1 MSSSSSPW
9 KNKKAQL
16 LHNLWID
23 SPAFILILCLS
34 FSPYKQL
41 YIYMSVCLPTLLC
54 LQLPEVSLN
63 YVYNRQL
70 FPFFMCTA
78 ISFSPF
84 LCVQPSAF
92 PLCYVY
98 SHQLFP
104 LLCLQSSAFPLCY
117 VYSHQLFPFPFPF
130 PFPFDDVCLVSFS
143 FPFGFFAWKERY
155 ICQEKFDKST
165 YNLHLNKHLIQ
176 ISKLYLIYIIIKLNG
191 DEKVI
196 KYNIYFW
203 LQNHEKNH
211 S

>member
-41 YIYMSVCLPTLLC
+41 YIYMSVCFPHIVMFTVARGFPLLC
-54 LQLPEVSLN
+54 L
-63 YVYNRQL
+63 
-70 FPFFMCTA
+70 
-78 ISFSPF
+78 
-84 LCVQPSAF
+84 QPSAF
-92 PLCYVY
+92 PLRYVY

-143 FPFGFFAWKERY
+143 FPFVFFAWKERY
-155 ICQEKFDKST
+155 ICQEKIDKST

-176 ISKLYLIYIIIKLNG
+176 ISKLYLI
-191 DEKVI
+191 
-196 KYNIYFW
+196 
-203 LQNHEKNH
+203 
-211 S
+211 